1 MPQTM
6 LHRSRLPLLGIAAIV
21 GLAACDNDNDS
32 APVINLPPATAEVRV
47 IHASPDAPAVNVS
60 LNGTVAI
67 SDLDYGESSGY
78 ATVDAADYD
87 IVVEGIIP
95 GGNADV
101 ITVNAFPLPRN
112 ARATVLAVGDV
123 ANIAALPV
131 DESATTPTSTQVS
144 VAVVHAAPA
153 APTVDIFVTDP
164 AADITGMMPTATL
177 SFEESADAGSLSA
190 GPVRIRA
197 TAGGNVVYD
206 TGTVDLASFAGNR
219 LFIAA
224 IATTTATEQAASPIK
239 LLVATDTDAVTLL
252 DAGTQVGAKVVHASP
267 DAGTAAG
274 GPVEVFATSAALGAD
289 PVELIDAFAYT
300 DIVPAADTY
309 VAVPAG
315 DYVFDVAPNTDTIG
329 DSVFTSGSLTL
340 GAGQDFTVIA
350 AGRVAA
356 TPAFTLLVAADDN
369 RPVATEARVKVI
381 HAAPAAGTVDVYVTP
396 AGTLSVADAEN
407 GNAMPLL
414 DDFEFGTVT
423 PEPVAVAPGDYDIR
437 VVAGGSAAIN
447 IEGFTLAAGTAAN
460 VIARGPLEPAGAPT
474 DFSVIVTTN

>member
-1 MPQTM
+1 MPHSLM
-6 LHRSRLPLLGIAAIV
+6 HRSKLPLVGMAAIV
-21 GLAACDNDNDS
+21 GLTACDSDDS
-32 APVINLPPATAEVRV
+32 TPLPILPPATAEIRV
-47 IHASPDAPAVNVS
+47 IHASPDAPAVNVT
-60 LNGTVAI
+60 LDGNVAI
-67 SDLDYGESSGY
+67 SELDYGESSGY
-78 ATVDAADYD
+78 ATVDAAAYD

-101 ITVNAFPLPRN
+101 ITVNGFSLPRN
-112 ARATVLAVGDV
+112 ERATVLAVETV
-123 ANIAALPV
+123 ANIEALVV
-131 DESATTPTSTQVS
+131 DEAAATPAGGEVA

-164 AADITGMMPTATL
+164 ATDITGMMPTTTL
-177 SFEESADAGSLSA
+177 SFRDSADAGALAA

-197 TAGGNVVYD
+197 TAGGNVVFD
-206 TGTVDLASFAGNR
+206 TGTVDLAPFGGNR

-239 LLVATDTDAVTLL
+239 LLVATDSDTVTLL
-252 DAGTQVGAKVVHASP
+252 DAATQVGAKVVHASP
-267 DAGTAAG
+267 DAGNAAG
-274 GPVEVFATSAALGAD
+274 GPVEVFATSTALGAN

-300 DIVPAADTY
+300 DIVPAADSY
-309 VAVPAG
+309 VPVPAG
-315 DYVFDVAPNTDTIG
+315 DYVFDVAPNTNTIG

-369 RPVATEARVKVI
+369 RPVATEARVKVV

-407 GNAMPLL
+407 GNATPLL
-414 DDFEFGTVT
+414 PNFEFGTVT
-423 PEPVAVAPGDYDIR
+423 DAVAVAPGDYDIR
-437 VVAGGSAAIN
+437 VVANGSAAIN
-447 IEGFTLAAGTAAN
+447 IEGFTLAAGLAAN